1 MIRAGDLLHTV
12 SSNRDDPYFVPYS
25 GFKTMYRNLDSSQE
39 SARSQ
44 IEESYN
50 KQDKIPSQVK
60 NKY

>member
-1 MIRAGDLLHTV
+1 
-12 SSNRDDPYFVPYS
+12 
-25 GFKTMYRNLDSSQE
+25 MYRNLDSSQE

-50 KQDKIPSQVK
+50 KQDKIASQVK